1 MAWQESQRLGKVEIP
16 LLINFMKLRARELH
30 KRCAFGARLC
40 GKSSQDVWYHKPVS
54 MNALGPNGFSLNDTL
69 GSYSYDPLGMC
80 VVSDFQDSLTDQ
92 ERNVAD
98 RIAAGYNATEIGKRL
113 GLTRMMFLDAKAR
126 VQDKAV
132 AYLR

>member
-16 LLINFMKLRARELH
+16 LLINFMKLRARELF
-30 KRCAFGARLC
+30 KRCAFGAKVC
-40 GKSSQDVWYHKPVS
+40 GKSSQDVRYFKPTS
-54 MNALGPNGFSLNDTL
+54 MDAVGRDGFSLNDTL

-80 VVSDFQDSLTDQ
+80 VVNDFQDSLT
-92 ERNVAD
+92 EIEEKIAD
-98 RIAAGYNATEIGKRL
+98 RLTAGYNATEIGKNL
-113 GLTRMMFLDAKAR
+113 GLTRKMFLDAKAR